1 MSAAPQD
8 TPAAASHLGTAGDT
22 DGPWVGFPLAAAAAV
37 ADLHSRFTPCSTRPS
52 VS

>member
-22 DGPWVGFPLAAAAAV
+22 DGPWAGFPLAAAAAV